1 MEQEQ
6 VRQQQMQQQQ
16 MQMQQTLE
24 QEKMKF
30 TKEIADNKN
39 ATTIEAANIQ
49 SNMLR
54 NANDVNDDGQSDFIE
69 LEMMKQK
76 DGRDNKLTDKKI
88 EQMELQNKKLE
99 KEIKFIGKT
108 TKK

>member
-1 MEQEQ
+1 
-6 VRQQQMQQQQ
+6 MQQQQ